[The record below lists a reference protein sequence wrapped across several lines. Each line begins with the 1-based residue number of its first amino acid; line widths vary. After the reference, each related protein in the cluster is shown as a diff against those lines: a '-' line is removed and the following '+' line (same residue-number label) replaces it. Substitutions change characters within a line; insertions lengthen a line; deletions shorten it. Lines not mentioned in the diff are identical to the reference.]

1 MTRISTN
8 VSNLIAQHTL
18 RRTSDDLEL
27 RLQRLSTGLRIN
39 RGADDPAGLIVSE
52 RLRSEIKAVD
62 QGISNAERASG
73 VISTAEGA
81 LAEVSEL
88 LTSIKALVVEAAN
101 TGAVSSE
108 ERAAN
113 QLQIDSAINSI
124 TRISN
129 TASFAGLKLLDG
141 SLDYLTS
148 GINTTNIAKVK
159 VNAASFG
166 TRSTVPID
174 VRVIGSAQVGTL
186 YLSTSAFPVA
196 GNLPSAITI
205 EIAGPDGVQVFD
217 FASGISIDAVISAI
231 NAYTDNTGVVA
242 ARVSAGLSGVNAGIR
257 IQTLGFGSQSFVSVR
272 RLGGPPS
279 SFLRTYALTNN
290 GAPPASGFPG
300 AGTITNTGRDT
311 GKDVQAVVNGAVAT
325 GKGLGLSVRSAAL
338 DLELVLHQAYAQTIP
353 STSTS
358 FNITGGGALYQLGPQ
373 VTSSQ
378 QTNIAVQSL
387 ADSRLGGTLITPSGA
402 SNPVLQFLN
411 TLKTGGG
418 NDLLSRNF
426 INASKILDSAIDE
439 VSVLRGRL
447 GAFERNTLQ
456 TNIRS
461 LQSAVENVTAASS
474 QIRDADFASET
485 SALTRAQIL
494 NQAGTV
500 VLQTTNSQAQNVLS
514 LLSGR

>member
-1 MTRISTN
+1 MSRISTN
-8 VSNLIAQHTL
+8 ISNLIAQHTL
-18 RRTSDDLEL
+18 KRTSENLDV

-52 RLRSEIKAVD
+52 RLRSEIRAVD
-62 QGISNAERASG
+62 QGIDNAERASS

-101 TGAVSSE
+101 TGAISAE

-148 GINTTNIAKVK
+148 GINSTNIAQTK
-159 VNAASFG
+159 VNAVNFG
-166 TRSTVPID
+166 TRTTVPVD
-174 VRVIGSAQVGTL
+174 VQVIGSAQVASL
-186 YLSTSAFPVA
+186 YLSTSAFPA
-196 GNLPSAITI
+196 FGNLPSAITL
-205 EIAGPDGVQVFD
+205 EVAGPDGVQVFD
-217 FASGISIDAVISAI
+217 FASGISIDSVITAI
-231 NAYTDNTGVVA
+231 NSYTDNTGVTA
-242 ARVSAGLSGVNAGIR
+242 SRVTAGAPGLTSGIK
-257 IQTLGFGSQSFVSVR
+257 IQSQGFGSESFVSVR
-272 RLGGPPS
+272 RLGGPTS
-279 SFLRTYALTNN
+279 SFLRTYSITNN
-290 GAPPASGFPG
+290 AAPPASGFPG
-300 AGTITNTGRDT
+300 AGTITNTGRDS
-311 GKDVQAVVNGAVAT
+311 GKDVLAVVNGSVAT
-325 GKGLGLSVRSAAL
+325 GRGLGLSVRTAAL
-338 DLELVLHQAYAQTIP
+338 DLELVLHQTFAQTAP
-353 STSTS
+353 GTATS

-378 QTNIAVQSL
+378 QTNIGVQSL
-387 ADSRLGGTLITPSGA
+387 ADSRLGGTLITPAGA
-402 SNPVLQFLN
+402 TNPVLQYLN
-411 TLKTGGG
+411 TIKSGGG

-426 INASKILDSAIDE
+426 INASKILDSSIDE

-456 TNIRS
+456 TNVRS
-461 LQSAVENVTAASS
+461 LQSALENVTSASS
-474 QIRDADFASET
+474 QIRDADFAAET

-494 NQAGTV
+494 NQAGTI
-500 VLQTTNSQAQNVLS
+500 VLQTTNSQAQNVLR
-514 LLSGR
+514 LLSGQ